1 MPSMKDILFACV
13 LLCLLS
19 YSAMAQSGNS
29 SQSDCHQLDDSK
41 PWLYVEF
48 EKTEKP
54 VSGSKTKAETIVL
67 RLNNNSACDLTLLAM
82 TPTIIRVVRMPD
94 TGPRIERTNQLLPNV
109 LSDLDLRLIDWRTRK
124 SLWATSG
131 DCLRFDRLLPSG
143 QSTIFAAPAWL
154 FKKYAEMAVN
164 IEYRRAKASEDARG
178 YSNRF
183 IQKVE
188 LPPNIN
194 VTRRRR

>member
-1 MPSMKDILFACV
+1 MKDILFACV

-19 YSAMAQSGNS
+19 YSARAQSGDS
-29 SQSDCHQLDDSK
+29 SQSDCHRLDNSK
-41 PWLYVEF
+41 PWLYVGF
-48 EKTEKP
+48 EKIEKP

-67 RLNNNSACDLTLLAM
+67 RLNNNSACDLAFFAM
-82 TPTIIRVVRMPD
+82 TPTIIRVVREPN
-94 TGPRIERTNQLLPNV
+94 TRPKIERTNQLLPNV
-109 LSDLDLRLIDWRTRK
+109 LSDLDLNLVDWRTRE
-124 SLWATSG
+124 SLWGTPG

-154 FKKYAEMAVN
+154 FKKYAEIGVY
-164 IEYRRAKASEDARG
+164 IDYQRAKASEDARS
-178 YSNRF
+178 YSKRF

-194 VTRRRR
+194 VRRRER

>member
-124 SLWATSG
+124 
-131 DCLRFDRLLPSG
+131 
-143 QSTIFAAPAWL
+143 
-154 FKKYAEMAVN
+154 
-164 IEYRRAKASEDARG
+164 
-178 YSNRF
+178 
-183 IQKVE
+183 
-188 LPPNIN
+188 
-194 VTRRRR
+194 